1 MLASKGNGA
10 MLLKAN
16 SKRRRTKE
24 EFKEQKEAEEAEA
37 QEMAG
42 RAAKIKLLEESLE
55 KAKSE
60 KNLFE

>member
-1 MLASKGNGA
+1 